1 MSEESTPG
9 PVSPPSDPTPKKA
22 PAVKFDAKTVAIGI
36 LSVLSALGA
45 TGVIPPFVAPAAPTP
60 PAQCSDPAFQSDVRA
75 ALAKLADQQADMR
88 ERMARVESALGAG
101 TVR

>member
-9 PVSPPSDPTPKKA
+9 PVSPPSDPAPKKA

-45 TGVIPPFVAPAAPTP
+45 TGVIPPFASPAAPT
-60 PAQCSDPAFQSDVRA
+60 PAQCSDPAFQADVRA

-88 ERMARVESALGAG
+88 ERMARVESALGAASV
-101 TVR
+101 VR